1 MQSKLLSQSNC
12 EKFKMNYEVIENM
25 RASYF
30 PNINN
35 YIVLFPCDQPF
46 DNNSGLYSCLNFE
59 NCLNLSCDSV
69 RMILICSKP
78 EENQFEFNFVRLLQ
92 FRKIPEEQNQLS
104 FDYSSDFTT
113 VVTFKIED
121 GLVIEEIEM
130 DCEPQ

>member
-1 MQSKLLSQSNC
+1 MIRFLIAISFVFLMQSKLLSQSNC

-69 RMILICSKP
+69 RMIL
-78 EENQFEFNFVRLLQ
+78 NQRKINLNLILCDYCNSEK
-92 FRKIPEEQNQLS
+92 FRKN
-104 FDYSSDFTT
+104 
-113 VVTFKIED
+113 KIN
-121 GLVIEEIEM
+121 
-130 DCEPQ
+130 